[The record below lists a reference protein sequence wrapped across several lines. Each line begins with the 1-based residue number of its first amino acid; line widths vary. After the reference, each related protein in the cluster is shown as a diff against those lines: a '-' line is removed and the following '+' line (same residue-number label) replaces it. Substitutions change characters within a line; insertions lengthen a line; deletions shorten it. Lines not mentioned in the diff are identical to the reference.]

1 MTEIKR
7 GRSMF
12 NYIVSVIVWFFIALV
27 AVIATT
33 NFNIYAAILVFSL
46 LAAAVT
52 VAYGKMSE
60 KLTNMERSIEELK
73 EMLKEKE

>member
-1 MTEIKR
+1 
-7 GRSMF
+7 MF

>member
-52 VAYGKMSE
+52 VAYGKITK
-60 KLTNMERSIEELK
+60 KLTNMERSLEELK
-73 EMLKEKE
+73 AMLKDKE